1 MSELGWCSETGT
13 EYLILVSGYED
24 NVGNFQLDV
33 YDNGTPCEDPPN
45 CEPEPGRCC
54 YGDVYDPQCANV
66 TQQDCVE
73 NLEGVWA
80 ADLTCEDYPCDVY
93 GHFEADPASLSGF
106 TDNVGPGNTDV
117 KNVTISNTGGAMLV
131 FTSEAV
137 IDPPPISASFARHEH
152 ERNSLESFAF
162 DTKHESMD
170 YAGIETTPNLTLD
183 FNGSETF
190 DSDLGEFINVSN
202 DGDIGANWLFTD
214 ADGSPAGSALH
225 TFSTDYAD
233 DDYLISVGMYTVPD
247 LEGISL
253 IWDQKDDWSSDYLLH
268 RVGVSTDYVSGDPD
282 AATWT
287 WIYSGVALE
296 DAWSTESAS
305 LEAFR
310 GQDVRI
316 AFDYQ
321 GDNSDKWWID
331 NITVDVYIPPT
342 GRCCFFGDM
351 CVDEV
356 TQSDCINIYNGTNW
370 VEGVTCSEPCPV
382 VPGCPE
388 GTTMYHQNP
397 SLPVDDWAF
406 GISEADCGSY
416 TAYKCYDNFGYL
428 PEDIVGIR
436 FWGVAAYSDG
446 YSWYECSE
454 DPTVLEVTFFEDDEG
469 APGAI
474 VAIDTFSVVPT
485 VVDDAGRFGGFSQ
498 LEYEITF
505 DTPITASYG
514 WISIEGIEDNSCWFL
529 WQDAKNRGDGM
540 HLAWNY
546 NTSAYSVEEYD
557 LSICFIGTEQ
567 SPWLTVDTDGGYI
580 LPGGEDVDIT
590 VTMDAEFLSCNLT
603 YTGRVRFETNDPNN
617 MDAAVD
623 VEFSTCTSPC
633 YQYVPGDANMYN
645 GQWPVKIIGAD
656 VTYMVAYFRGINPPC
671 LVGGFWNSADANGD
685 CNIIGSD
692 VTRMVSYFRGIS
704 AISHCA
710 DYDPCWLTP
719 DDTES
724 VPRPNNWPNCETGT
738 PVSGTDLPSGK
749 AK

>member
-1 MSELGWCSETGT
+1 
-13 EYLILVSGYED
+13 
-24 NVGNFQLDV
+24 
-33 YDNGTPCEDPPN
+33 
-45 CEPEPGRCC
+45 
-54 YGDVYDPQCANV
+54 
-66 TQQDCVE
+66 
-73 NLEGVWA
+73 
-80 ADLTCEDYPCDVY
+80 
-93 GHFEADPASLSGF
+93 
-106 TDNVGPGNTDV
+106 
-117 KNVTISNTGGAMLV
+117 
-131 FTSEAV
+131 
-137 IDPPPISASFARHEH
+137 
-152 ERNSLESFAF
+152 
-162 DTKHESMD
+162 
-170 YAGIETTPNLTLD
+170 
-183 FNGSETF
+183 
-190 DSDLGEFINVSN
+190 
-202 DGDIGANWLFTD
+202 
-214 ADGSPAGSALH
+214 
-225 TFSTDYAD
+225 
-233 DDYLISVGMYTVPD
+233 
-247 LEGISL
+247 
-253 IWDQKDDWSSDYLLH
+253 
-268 RVGVSTDYVSGDPD
+268 
-282 AATWT
+282 
-287 WIYSGVALE
+287 
-296 DAWSTESAS
+296 
-305 LEAFR
+305 
-310 GQDVRI
+310 
-316 AFDYQ
+316 
-321 GDNSDKWWID
+321 
-331 NITVDVYIPPT
+331 
-342 GRCCFFGDM
+342 
-351 CVDEV
+351 
-356 TQSDCINIYNGTNW
+356 
-370 VEGVTCSEPCPV
+370 
-382 VPGCPE
+382 
-388 GTTMYHQNP
+388 MYHQNP